1 MKPSPG
7 FSWDLEMGFFGSK
20 KINSIEY
27 EKLSKR
33 LTDIESDIDKL
44 TSKFMSLRGLIH
56 RKFTGDLEIEEKKET
71 GQIDDG
77 FDELRKLN
85 KEGTPKYI

>member
-1 MKPSPG
+1 M
-7 FSWDLEMGFFGSK
+7 FWHK
-20 KINSIEY
+20 KINSHEY

-56 RKFTGDLEIEEKKET
+56 RKFTGDLELEDKKET

-77 FDELRKLN
+77 FDELRKIN
-85 KEGTPKYI
+85 KDKDSKYI